1 VRYGTTLLKVALAA
15 ALGGF
20 AGCSTAPL
28 HDMQPGTRPEESSDE
43 AGLWAALD
51 QAELALQKSPLRIH
65 DPALNAYVK
74 DLVCR
79 MAGPHCG
86 DIRVYLIRRPY
97 FNASMAPNGVM
108 QVWSGALLRA
118 ENEAQ
123 LAFVLGHEIGHYLHQ
138 HSIKQ
143 WRRQKAIADTLSIL
157 QLLVARSGSANAGDA
172 FDLTTIAA
180 YASLFKYSRDA
191 EREADRHG
199 FESSVM
205 RDYDAAQSW
214 LLWQGLLAEENAR
227 DRRKP
232 SSIFAT
238 HPASEERLTT
248 LRLASESFGG
258 AGKETGEADYLRSTA
273 PYFAQWLGDELQ
285 RRHFPQ
291 TLVLLQ
297 RLGSRSEGG
306 HRALID
312 YYVGELFRRRR
323 APGDDKRAIDA
334 YNDCLAVDGCPAQAH
349 RDIGYV
355 FRSQTL
361 EPKTA
366 RFMADAPAVPMALTA
381 FRRYLQRVPDADD
394 AATIKLYIQQLEA
407 AHAPS
412 N

>member
-1 VRYGTTLLKVALAA
+1 VRGAALALRIAFAA
-15 ALGGF
+15 ALSSF
-20 AGCSTAPL
+20 TGCSTVPL
-28 HDMQPGTRPEESSDE
+28 HDMRPGTRPAEDTDE

-51 QAELALQKSPLRIH
+51 QAELALQKSPLRVH
-65 DPALNAYVK
+65 DRALNGYVR

-79 MAGPHCG
+79 MAGAHCG

-97 FNASMAPNGVM
+97 FNASMAPNGVL
-108 QVWSGALLRA
+108 QVWTGALLRA

-123 LAFVLGHEIGHYLHQ
+123 LAFVLGHEIGHFQHQ
-138 HSIKQ
+138 HSIRQ

-191 EREADRHG
+191 EREADQYG
-199 FESSVM
+199 FHSSVM
-205 RDYDAAQSW
+205 REYDAAQSW

-238 HPASEERLTT
+238 HPASAERLTT
-248 LRLASESFGG
+248 LRLASETFGG
-258 AGKETGEADYLRSTA
+258 SGSETGAARYQAATA
-273 PYFAQWLGDELQ
+273 PYFTQWIADELQ
-285 RRHFPQ
+285 RRDFPQ
-291 TLVLLQ
+291 SLVLLQ
-297 RLGSRSEGG
+297 RLGSRAESG

-312 YYVGELFRRRR
+312 YYTGDLFRRRR

-334 YNDCLAVDGCPAQAH
+334 YSHCLANAGCPPQAH

-361 EPKTA
+361 EPRTN
-366 RFMADAPAVPMALTA
+366 RFMADAPAVPLALAA
-381 FRRYLQRVPDADD
+381 FTRYLESVPDADD
-394 AATIKLYIQQLEA
+394 AATIELYVQQLET

-412 N
+412 H

>member
-1 VRYGTTLLKVALAA
+1 MRRARHLSNIAFGLLLAG
-15 ALGGF
+15 L
-20 AGCSTAPL
+20 AGCSNAPL
-28 HDMQPGTRPEESSDE
+28 HDMRPGTRPAEDTDE

-51 QAELALQKSPLRIH
+51 QAELALQKSPLLVH
-65 DPALNAYVK
+65 DPALNTYVR

-79 MAGPHCG
+79 MAGPHCR

-108 QVWSGALLRA
+108 QVWTGALLRA

-123 LAFVLGHEIGHYLHQ
+123 LAFVLGHEIGHYQHQ

-157 QLLVARSGSANAGDA
+157 QLLVARSGNANAGDA

-180 YASLFKYSRDA
+180 YASLFKFSRDA
-191 EREADRHG
+191 EREADQYG
-199 FESSVM
+199 FQSSST
-205 RDYDAAQSW
+205 RQYDAAQSW

-238 HPASEERLTT
+238 HPATEERITT

-258 AGKETGEADYLRSTA
+258 SGRETGVENYRAATS
-273 PYFAQWLGDELQ
+273 PYFRQWLADELK
-285 RRHFPQ
+285 RRDFPQ
-291 TLVLLQ
+291 SLVLLQ
-297 RLGSRSEGG
+297 RLGARADDL

-312 YYVGELFRRRR
+312 YASGELFRRRR

-334 YNDCLAVDGCPAQAH
+334 YHRCLANAHCPPQAH
-349 RDIGYV
+349 RDVGYV

-361 EPKTA
+361 EPRTA
-366 RFMADAPAVPMALTA
+366 RFMADAPAVPLALAA
-381 FRRYLQRVPDADD
+381 FKRYLNRVPNADD
-394 AATIKLYIQQLEA
+394 AATIELYVQQLEA
-407 AHAPS
+407 ADAAS